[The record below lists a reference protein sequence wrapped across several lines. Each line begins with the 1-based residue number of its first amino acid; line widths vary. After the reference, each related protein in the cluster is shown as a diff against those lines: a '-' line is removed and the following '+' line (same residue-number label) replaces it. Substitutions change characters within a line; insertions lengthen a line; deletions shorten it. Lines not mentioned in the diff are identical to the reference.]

1 MNRLAERYKFT
12 VDEFVRLAEAGI
24 IESRDRIELL
34 DGNLII
40 MHAQGYRHGQV
51 VLNLNALFSEQARR
65 RYMVGLSLPVELDH
79 YSAPEPD
86 LTLVP
91 YNFRRPSG
99 RHPSPSEVHLLIEVS
114 DSSLAYD
121 RRDKKAAYAAVGI
134 SEFWIFDLQHDV
146 LEIYRDPEAGF
157 YRKTAKVSL
166 EGTASPLAFPD
177 VVISLEQV
185 IPPR

>member
-1 MNRLAERYKFT
+1 MNLLAERYKFT
-12 VDEFVRLAEAGI
+12 VDEFARLAESGI

-34 DGNLII
+34 DGHLIM
-40 MHAQGYRHGQV
+40 MHAPGYRHGQV
-51 VLNLNALFSEQARR
+51 VLNLNAVFSEQARR

-99 RHPSPSEVHLLIEVS
+99 RHPSPAEVHLLIEVS
-114 DSSLAYD
+114 NTSLGYD
-121 RRDKKAAYAAVGI
+121 RGDKKAAYAAVGI
-134 SEFWIFDLQHDV
+134 REFWIFDLQHDL
-146 LEIYRDPEAGF
+146 LEIYREPEAGH
-157 YRKTAKVSL
+157 YREFATVPL
-166 EGTASPLAFPD
+166 EGAASPLAFPD

-185 IPPR
+185 TPPR